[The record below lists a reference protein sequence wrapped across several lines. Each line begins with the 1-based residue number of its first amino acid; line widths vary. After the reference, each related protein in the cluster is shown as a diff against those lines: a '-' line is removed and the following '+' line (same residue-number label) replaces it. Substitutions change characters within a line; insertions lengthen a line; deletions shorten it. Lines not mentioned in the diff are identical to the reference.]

1 VKYTEPQ
8 VGIEPTTARKHKLSR
23 CCPQRRIAG
32 EVFPLGVQSAAE
44 KGPNTAPKTQ
54 RNGNASTAHPE
65 RSQNAAIGKIDG
77 VGGVAREF
85 ATPSATSAVRGKRG
99 GQGAR
104 FDDACQL
111 CSVHGLAR
119 SQVRM
124 AQPAV
129 AWMAGLRICAQLF
142 AEVANA

>member
-1 VKYTEPQ
+1 MTRFIGKAGDDTYRTAAFSASN
-8 VGIEPTTARKHKLSR
+8 GI
-23 CCPQRRIAG
+23 
-32 EVFPLGVQSAAE
+32 VV
-44 KGPNTAPKTQ
+44 
-54 RNGNASTAHPE
+54 E
-65 RSQNAAIGKIDG
+65 RPRHRERQNAPIGKNDD

-85 ATPSATSAVRGKRG
+85 ATPTATSAVRGKRG

-119 SQVRM
+119 SQVRT

-129 AWMAGLRICAQLF
+129 ASMAGLRICAHHRAIVRAIAQDDQRR
-142 AEVANA
+142 VG